1 MFGRKRATKSFTN
14 KGSHH
19 MIPDKGCRV
28 AIYARSANEYQ
39 ANLASHVSTQIAEL
53 SALCEQQEW
62 KVVGCYV
69 DRATSGLSTERKGL
83 HGLLRDAEIRP
94 QPFDIV
100 LVRGQSRIARSIPA
114 WLAIVEALEACGLR
128 VRTPDLL
135 ADAREDEPGSLT
147 IADRILATIV
157 RLTKWRR

>member
-1 MFGRKRATKSFTN
+1 MSETIAYADGDCALTGLVYRPAGTPRGAVAVYPTIMNQVGVVLAKAQALAEAGYLALVTDFYGKN
-14 KGSHH
+14 
-19 MIPDKGCRV
+19 PDDFDT
-28 AIYARSANEYQ
+28 ARE
-39 ANLASHVSTQIAEL
+39 LA
-53 SALCEQQEW
+53 
-62 KVVGCYV
+62 
-69 DRATSGLSTERKGL
+69 
-83 HGLLRDAEIRP
+83 AEIRP

-147 IADRILATIV
+147 IADRILAMFD
-157 RLTKWRR
+157 RLAKPRR